1 MLEPLHRARQLITL
15 LPAIFIATLIS
26 GCDQPQSERRTLSK
40 DYSLYDAEDKAVN
53 RGLPLSDYLSANEP
67 IEVAVVWNSAAG
79 VNEFWEGALLAAEE
93 INRLA
98 VDRYPRLKINKYD
111 TAPFLKRF
119 KFDRASQ
126 GKFRNASQLA
136 AAALADQILEN
147 PKNVA
152 VVGHAYADDTAANA
166 LLSYEQAGILF
177 FSSTTTNARISGMRS
192 PLAFELFPSVDAISE
207 RSAQF
212 ATDAGIEKVIVIQQR
227 GMYGSSSDPIPVF
240 LKHLAQ
246 NGIDRA
252 EIFSFTSG
260 PESDTATAAR
270 VTEELVTRIQGQPDA
285 VGLFLLVE
293 NELAVTIFQQLAMLK
308 LTPPMLAASRLD
320 SYAEIGA
327 DMYPGFT
334 FLDIFAPDRSL
345 MAKRFEARFK
355 ERFQESMASNYAAL
369 GYDHVRFLYQAFLC
383 ADSTDPGTVALNLRY
398 HQPLW
403 HGVTGP
409 FYLRQSNQNVA
420 SGSVILRQ
428 FKDVGDRLA
437 IVTLDR

>member
-1 MLEPLHRARQLITL
+1 M
-15 LPAIFIATLIS
+15 
-26 GCDQPQSERRTLSK
+26 
-40 DYSLYDAEDKAVN
+40 
-53 RGLPLSDYLSANEP
+53 
-67 IEVAVVWNSAAG
+67 
-79 VNEFWEGALLAAEE
+79 LAAEE
-93 INRLA
+93 VNRLA
-98 VDRYPRLKINKYD
+98 ADRYPRLKINKYD

-152 VVGHAYADDTAANA
+152 VVGHAYSDDTAANA

-207 RSAQF
+207 RSAKF

-227 GMYGSSSDPIPVF
+227 GMYGSTSDPIPVF
-240 LKHLAQ
+240 MKHLAQ
-246 NGIDRA
+246 NGIDQV

-260 PESDTATAAR
+260 PESGTATAAR
-270 VTEELVTRIQGQPDA
+270 VTEELVTRIQGQTGT

-308 LTPPMLAASRLD
+308 MTPPMLAASRLD

-345 MAKRFEARFK
+345 MAKRFEARFR
-355 ERFQESMASNYAAL
+355 ERFPESKASNYAAL
-369 GYDHVRFLYQAFLC
+369 GYDHVRLLYQAFLC

-409 FYLRQSNQNVA
+409 FYLRQSHQNVA

-428 FKDVGDRLA
+428 FKNVGDRLA